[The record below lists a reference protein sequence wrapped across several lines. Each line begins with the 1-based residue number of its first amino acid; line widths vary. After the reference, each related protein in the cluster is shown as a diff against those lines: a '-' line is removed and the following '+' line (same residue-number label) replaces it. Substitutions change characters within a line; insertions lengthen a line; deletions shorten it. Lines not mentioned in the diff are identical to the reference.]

1 MKETPFFYTS
11 RRFKENCLVSPVG
24 IPKERGV
31 LQSIYLQ
38 RVVRKLDDYLLRE
51 RLGINKKTLGEDQ
64 IAILQSNRDCL
75 ADGMT
80 DVYSKAPVGYGKTLI
95 YAKLADALG
104 LKTLILVPT
113 TILLNQ
119 VANEISECTEGLGV
133 GKIYQGE
140 KVYDQQVTVATYDSF
155 LKGIENGSINPKDYG
170 CLILDEGHR
179 ALTKRRK
186 AAVAR
191 LSNAI
196 KFGYSATPDYSEKK
210 QLKNLLP
217 TKTCD
222 ISLRQGIEN
231 GRLANAKGF
240 LAMVI
245 VDDSNKTQDKRSL
258 RVNALMRAALNFYLN
273 HSVDEIPIKGQR
285 TLISCERIKDAEAL
299 AKLFREHD
307 IASEA
312 ITGRDSIKNKNA
324 KIARFKSGET
334 TVGTTVDLLG
344 TGYDDKDLKV
354 CLFIRNTFSSVNA
367 EQRMRNLRKR
377 LNDKD
382 KLAILVDFFVSD
394 IFEKSKTPISSA
406 AIVNG
411 TYTVYDV
418 TPAILRRHAM
428 DGNEK
433 ESPNEVVVFE
443 ALDISKKEQAGSK
456 YEPIKINTEQILEI
470 THKTDPDIM
479 PKDIVQWKT
488 FTDMAVDL
496 KMSEEIL
503 WNILSERGISELN
516 RHGKNWRILETV
528 NDTGR
533 LVKRLSPPLV
543 DWLRET
549 IMEYKTF
556 PIAGGKCVNDIVKEL
571 RNEGYKIN
579 NAMVTKSFVRIGR
592 ENLDEAGVHK
602 HPKTR
607 KYTRYLSAVGVD
619 LVRKD
624 VIENILKY
632 PPPPKDSITITRLF
646 LKLKKRYGARY
657 EAVKSKADILEKEDS
672 RGFGLFRSSTYN
684 WNGGVA
690 GVHRYVSLEKAAR
703 IEAIVA
709 EEYINKPPFPP
720 QGEGWK
726 SAGDFRKE
734 TGVHDAT
741 ARKRAEVFRDDHPEW
756 FHVYS
761 NNKGRNL
768 SEHWHPLLQAELKK
782 IFGIS
787 LAREE
792 ALI

>member
-1 MKETPFFYTS
+1 M
-11 RRFKENCLVSPVG
+11 
-24 IPKERGV
+24 
-31 LQSIYLQ
+31 
-38 RVVRKLDDYLLRE
+38 
-51 RLGINKKTLGEDQ
+51 
-64 IAILQSNRDCL
+64 
-75 ADGMT
+75 
-80 DVYSKAPVGYGKTLI
+80 
-95 YAKLADALG
+95 
-104 LKTLILVPT
+104 
-113 TILLNQ
+113 
-119 VANEISECTEGLGV
+119 
-133 GKIYQGE
+133 
-140 KVYDQQVTVATYDSF
+140 
-155 LKGIENGSINPKDYG
+155 
-170 CLILDEGHR
+170 
-179 ALTKRRK
+179 
-186 AAVAR
+186 
-191 LSNAI
+191 
-196 KFGYSATPDYSEKK
+196 
-210 QLKNLLP
+210 
-217 TKTCD
+217 
-222 ISLRQGIEN
+222 
-231 GRLANAKGF
+231 
-240 LAMVI
+240 
-245 VDDSNKTQDKRSL
+245 
-258 RVNALMRAALNFYLN
+258 
-273 HSVDEIPIKGQR
+273 
-285 TLISCERIKDAEAL
+285 
-299 AKLFREHD
+299 
-307 IASEA
+307 
-312 ITGRDSIKNKNA
+312 
-324 KIARFKSGET
+324 
-334 TVGTTVDLLG
+334 
-344 TGYDDKDLKV
+344 
-354 CLFIRNTFSSVNA
+354 
-367 EQRMRNLRKR
+367 
-377 LNDKD
+377 
-382 KLAILVDFFVSD
+382 
-394 IFEKSKTPISSA
+394 
-406 AIVNG
+406 
-411 TYTVYDV
+411 
-418 TPAILRRHAM
+418 
-428 DGNEK
+428 
-433 ESPNEVVVFE
+433 
-443 ALDISKKEQAGSK
+443 
-456 YEPIKINTEQILEI
+456 
-470 THKTDPDIM
+470 
-479 PKDIVQWKT
+479 
-488 FTDMAVDL
+488 
-496 KMSEEIL
+496 
-503 WNILSERGISELN
+503 
-516 RHGKNWRILETV
+516 
-528 NDTGR
+528 
-533 LVKRLSPPLV
+533 V